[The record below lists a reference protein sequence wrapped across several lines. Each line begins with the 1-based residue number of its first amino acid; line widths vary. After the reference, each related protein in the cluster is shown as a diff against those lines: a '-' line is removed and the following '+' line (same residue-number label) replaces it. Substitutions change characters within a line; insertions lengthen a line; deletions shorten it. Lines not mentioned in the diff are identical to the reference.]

1 MVLASGVVQ
10 AVAVSAGY
18 VVVGL
23 VGSDLGPVV
32 SADLDLAS
40 EVVAA
45 EPHSLRFA
53 LVVSLVAACAAVHYC
68 RPVAADGGS
77 LVCH

>member
-1 MVLASGVVQ
+1 MVLASVVVR

-18 VVVGL
+18 VVAGL
-23 VGSDLGPVV
+23 VGSDLDPVV
-32 SADLDLAS
+32 SAVPDLAS

-45 EPHSLRFA
+45 GPHSLRFA
-53 LVVSLVAACAAVHYC
+53 PVVLSVAACAAVHYC